1 MTPKSKLPTYTRDI
15 FSEEPHKTKSKQ
27 QEIKYF
33 FPQKETNKE
42 TKKAILKDKKRI
54 FTCEKLESR
63 WPTPPLRNPK
73 HILLLIHIQPR
84 INDDRPGTMMTNQY
98 TQNPNHINHQ
108 NKTKQKNP
116 PQTSKIKIK
125 TTP

>member
-1 MTPKSKLPTYTRDI
+1 MKEISQDEREKIR
-15 FSEEPHKTKSKQ
+15 EE
-27 QEIKYF
+27 EIS
-33 FPQKETNKE
+33 QDERE
-42 TKKAILKDKKRI
+42 KRI